1 MRKFWLATL
10 VALVAAPAFA
20 QLPNPYGASVT
31 LDQAKKIAALS
42 VAEAAKNNWK
52 MAVAIVDV
60 AGDLVYFEKMDG
72 TQVASV
78 NIAQDKA
85 RSSVRFKRPT
95 KAMQDVLAAG
105 GAGVR
110 FLALQGAIPVEGGLP
125 LLIDGKIVGA
135 IGASG
140 GTSDQD
146 GLAAKAAGDTA
157 TATTKLGRAVQLAAQ
172 TGNEEATTRLRK
184 VVDIDDQEAGT
195 VRLKRTV
202 EKADEMALDTSSTK
216 TTRVKK

>member
-1 MRKFWLATL
+1 MRKFLFTTL
-10 VALVAAPAFA
+10 FVLTVTPAFA
-20 QLPNPYGASVT
+20 QMPNPYGASIG
-31 LDQAKKIAALS
+31 LDQAKKLAALS

-52 MAVAIVDV
+52 MAIAVVDV

-85 RSSVRFKRPT
+85 RSAVRFKRPT
-95 KAMQDVLAAG
+95 KAMQDVLAQG

-125 LLIDGKIVGA
+125 IVMDGKIVGA

-140 GTSDQD
+140 GSSDQD
-146 GLAAKAAGDTA
+146 GLTAKAG
-157 TATTKLGRAVQLAAQ
+157 
-172 TGNEEATTRLRK
+172 
-184 VVDIDDQEAGT
+184 
-195 VRLKRTV
+195 
-202 EKADEMALDTSSTK
+202 ADS
-216 TTRVKK
+216 VK

>member
-1 MRKFWLATL
+1 MRRLTL
-10 VALVAAPAFA
+10 LTVALAFAAPAFA
-20 QLPNPYGASVT
+20 QLPNPYGASIT
-31 LDQAKKIAALS
+31 LDQAKKIATLS
-42 VAEAAKNNWK
+42 VAEAAKNSWK
-52 MAVAIVDV
+52 MAIAIVDV

-95 KAMQDVLAAG
+95 KAMQDVLAQG

-125 LLIDGKIVGA
+125 IVMDGKIVGA

-146 GLAAKAAGDTA
+146 GLTAKAG
-157 TATTKLGRAVQLAAQ
+157 
-172 TGNEEATTRLRK
+172 
-184 VVDIDDQEAGT
+184 
-195 VRLKRTV
+195 
-202 EKADEMALDTSSTK
+202 ADS
-216 TTRVKK
+216 VK

>member
-1 MRKFWLATL
+1 MRKLSLAVLAVL
-10 VALVAAPAFA
+10 VVAPAFA
-20 QLPNPYGASVT
+20 QLPNPYGASIS
-31 LDQAKKIAALS
+31 LEAAKKVAALS

-52 MAVAIVDV
+52 MAVAIVDT

-72 TQVASV
+72 TQLASV

-125 LLIDGKIVGA
+125 LIMDGKIVGA

-146 GLAAKAAGDTA
+146 GMAAKAGADS
-157 TATTKLGRAVQLAAQ
+157 
-172 TGNEEATTRLRK
+172 
-184 VVDIDDQEAGT
+184 
-195 VRLKRTV
+195 VR
-202 EKADEMALDTSSTK
+202 
-216 TTRVKK
+216 

>member
-1 MRKFWLATL
+1 MKRIILTTLAL
-10 VALVAAPAFA
+10 LAATPAFA

-31 LDQAKKIAALS
+31 LDQARKIAALS
-42 VAEAAKNNWK
+42 VAEAAKNKWN
-52 MAVAIVDV
+52 MAIAIVDV

-95 KAMQDVLAAG
+95 KAMQDVLAGG
-105 GAGVR
+105 GAGIR

-125 LLIDGKIVGA
+125 LIIDGKIVGA

-146 GLAAKAAGDTA
+146 GLAAKAG
-157 TATTKLGRAVQLAAQ
+157 
-172 TGNEEATTRLRK
+172 
-184 VVDIDDQEAGT
+184 
-195 VRLKRTV
+195 
-202 EKADEMALDTSSTK
+202 ADS
-216 TTRVKK
+216 VK

>member
-1 MRKFWLATL
+1 MMRKL
-10 VALVAAPAFA
+10 VLIAVLVLVSTPAFA
-20 QLPNPYGASVT
+20 QLPNPYGASIS

-95 KAMQDVLAAG
+95 KAMQDVLAGG
-105 GAGVR
+105 GAGIR

-125 LLIDGKIVGA
+125 LIVDGKIVGA

-146 GLAAKAAGDTA
+146 GLAAKAG
-157 TATTKLGRAVQLAAQ
+157 
-172 TGNEEATTRLRK
+172 
-184 VVDIDDQEAGT
+184 
-195 VRLKRTV
+195 
-202 EKADEMALDTSSTK
+202 ADS
-216 TTRVKK
+216 VK

>member
-1 MRKFWLATL
+1 MKKLAFA
-10 VALVAAPAFA
+10 ALVVLASAPALA
-20 QLPNPYGASVT
+20 QMPNPYGASINAAE
-31 LDQAKKIAALS
+31 AKKIAALS
-42 VAEAAKNNWK
+42 VAEANKNNWK
-52 MAVAIVDV
+52 MAIAIVDI

-95 KAMQDVLAAG
+95 KAMQDILAAG

-110 FLALQGAIPVEGGLP
+110 FLALQGAVPVEGGLP
-125 LLIDGKIVGA
+125 LIMGGNIVGA

-146 GLAAKAAGDTA
+146 GQVAKAG
-157 TATTKLGRAVQLAAQ
+157 
-172 TGNEEATTRLRK
+172 
-184 VVDIDDQEAGT
+184 
-195 VRLKRTV
+195 
-202 EKADEMALDTSSTK
+202 ADS
-216 TTRVKK
+216 VK

>member
-1 MRKFWLATL
+1 MRKFLLTTL
-10 VALVAAPAFA
+10 LVLTAAPAFA
-20 QLPNPYGASVT
+20 QLPNPYGASIN
-31 LDQAKKIAALS
+31 LEQAKKMAALS

-52 MAVAIVDV
+52 MAIAIVDV

-85 RSSVRFKRPT
+85 RSAVRFKRPT
-95 KAMQDVLAAG
+95 KAMQDVLAQG

-125 LLIDGKIVGA
+125 IVMDGKIVGA

-140 GTSDQD
+140 GSSDQD
-146 GLAAKAAGDTA
+146 GLTAKAG
-157 TATTKLGRAVQLAAQ
+157 
-172 TGNEEATTRLRK
+172 
-184 VVDIDDQEAGT
+184 
-195 VRLKRTV
+195 
-202 EKADEMALDTSSTK
+202 ADS
-216 TTRVKK
+216 VK